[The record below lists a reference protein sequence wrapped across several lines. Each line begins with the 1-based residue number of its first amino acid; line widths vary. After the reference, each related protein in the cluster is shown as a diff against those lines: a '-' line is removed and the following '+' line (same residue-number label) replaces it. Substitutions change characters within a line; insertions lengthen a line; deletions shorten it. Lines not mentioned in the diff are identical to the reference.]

1 MRVPVLC
8 ARRPLRISVHM
19 VPTYSPFW
27 LLPSICRPSHFYHY
41 YDFLIIL
48 LSAAT
53 HELYKDGS
61 SGSAITGPDGGC
73 RQRTTAS
80 RRILGAPLLCRQA
93 PARSVQTIS
102 QPPLPYYMPSCHLIA
117 PSGTWPGRQWAWPTR
132 KPFGRNGKYRRH
144 IGGARFVL

>member
-8 ARRPLRISVHM
+8 AHRPLRISVHM

-73 RQRTTAS
+73 RRRTTAS

-93 PARSVQTIS
+93 PAQSVQTIS
-102 QPPLPYYMPSCHLIA
+102 QPLLPYHRAISSHL
-117 PSGTWPGRQWAWPTR
+117 PGRDRGDGGPDPQGDHLVETANTAA
-132 KPFGRNGKYRRH
+132 